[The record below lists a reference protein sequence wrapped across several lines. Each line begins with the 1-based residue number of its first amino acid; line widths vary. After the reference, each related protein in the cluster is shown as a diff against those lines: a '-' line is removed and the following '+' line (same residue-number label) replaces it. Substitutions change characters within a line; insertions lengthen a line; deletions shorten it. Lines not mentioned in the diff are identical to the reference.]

1 MLITGVVIF
10 EFVVKVLICTYQ
22 FVVPGIKFIV
32 TPASNKS
39 ALDIGATLVFYF
51 PKQITV
57 VFPFFH
63 AVLQS
68 YYC

>member
-22 FVVPGIKFIV
+22 FAV
-32 TPASNKS
+32 TYQESNLLLRCQQS

-51 PKQITV
+51 SKQITV
-57 VFPFFH
+57 
-63 AVLQS
+63 L
-68 YYC
+68 